1 MYRGWWVHTDWFTM
15 TTLLFLLFLLVL
27 HLLFLGRCLSFIT
40 NFYILWFSLNQGLQF
55 SLRLDWIIF
64 IKLEGLFFEFLQ
76 LLL

>member
-76 LLL
+76 FLL